1 MPPLLERFDAADEL
15 SLHLVILPFPNAYPI
30 FLENTRK
37 LPKCKALTVGLKV
50 DAHSIKSSLLHLLK
64 QCGGTT
70 KMEIELIHHD
80 APKVSLCEYLHC
92 PCVQQ
97 EMLKTENV
105 TLDLLEEVEFH
116 FFTGSDEDV
125 DLVKLLFMCK
135 KALKKMVI
143 NVADDVAI
151 SDEVHEKIKSFS
163 HPSTTLEIGGP
174 SSHKRGVCLCK
185 EHDWY

>member
-1 MPPLLERFDAADEL
+1 
-15 SLHLVILPFPNAYPI
+15 
-30 FLENTRK
+30 
-37 LPKCKALTVGLKV
+37 
-50 DAHSIKSSLLHLLK
+50 
-64 QCGGTT
+64 
-70 KMEIELIHHD
+70 
-80 APKVSLCEYLHC
+80 
-92 PCVQQ
+92 
-97 EMLKTENV
+97 MLKTENV

-163 HPSTTLEIGGP
+163 HTSTTLEIGGP
-174 SSHKRGVCLCK
+174 SSHKRDVCRCK

>member
-1 MPPLLERFDAADEL
+1 
-15 SLHLVILPFPNAYPI
+15 
-30 FLENTRK
+30 
-37 LPKCKALTVGLKV
+37 
-50 DAHSIKSSLLHLLK
+50 
-64 QCGGTT
+64 
-70 KMEIELIHHD
+70 
-80 APKVSLCEYLHC
+80 
-92 PCVQQ
+92 
-97 EMLKTENV
+97 MLKTENV

-163 HPSTTLEIGGP
+163 HLRSVVLRHI
-174 SSHKRGVCLCK
+174 RGMSACAKSMTGIRYESANSLSC
-185 EHDWY
+185 EN